1 MEETKQ
7 QPLGLRVCAELAGS
21 FLLCFA
27 IYAFS
32 TWGSA
37 VYGVNVVFMAVATG
51 LAYAVVTAIFSRISG
66 GQFNP
71 AVTVAAVLASKTK
84 LVDGILY
91 VIAQV
96 IGAIAAGFAVVK
108 LLPTSAQVTSTVWLS
123 PAVNGFEKGSVS
135 YSLLTQYGITF
146 SITLAI
152 VVEVVASL
160 IVVAAAMSTMGKN
173 GEGSDRYTATMGI
186 AYAIAVA
193 ISYPVTGA
201 GLNPARSTGIAVAAV
216 NEGLTQNPLQQ
227 LWVFWI
233 APVLAAAVVALVMI
247 IVQMATTA
255 KPKAEPTDEGDMA
268 DLEAADEQ
276 AAEDSAEDGVAEQA
290 VEAEVR
296 DQQADGESHA
306 DEGIER
312 DRAYFPGA
320 LLSQCQ
326 ANEPGNDGRYSNDY
340 CGGHCVSESGNHRG
354 DNDDDKHNPL
364 KPGLTLVSFGNIWM
378 IVHCGGFLICV
389 GSLNTMAPADRSC
402 QRELTGDGSRWT
414 TPSLVS
420 RDSSRQREPE
430 VPISGRN
437 GGYR

>member
-71 AVTVAAVLASKTK
+71 AVT
-84 LVDGILY
+84 
-91 VIAQV
+91 
-96 IGAIAAGFAVVK
+96 
-108 LLPTSAQVTSTVWLS
+108 
-123 PAVNGFEKGSVS
+123 
-135 YSLLTQYGITF
+135 
-146 SITLAI
+146 
-152 VVEVVASL
+152 
-160 IVVAAAMSTMGKN
+160 
-173 GEGSDRYTATMGI
+173 
-186 AYAIAVA
+186 
-193 ISYPVTGA
+193 
-201 GLNPARSTGIAVAAV
+201 VAAV

-296 DQQADGESHA
+296 DQQADAESNA

-312 DRAYFPGA
+312 D
-320 LLSQCQ
+320 
-326 ANEPGNDGRYSNDY
+326 
-340 CGGHCVSESGNHRG
+340 
-354 DNDDDKHNPL
+354 
-364 KPGLTLVSFGNIWM
+364 
-378 IVHCGGFLICV
+378 
-389 GSLNTMAPADRSC
+389 
-402 QRELTGDGSRWT
+402 
-414 TPSLVS
+414 
-420 RDSSRQREPE
+420 
-430 VPISGRN
+430 
-437 GGYR
+437 

>member
-84 LVDGILY
+84 LVDGVLY

-255 KPKAEPTDEGDMA
+255 KP
-268 DLEAADEQ
+268 
-276 AAEDSAEDGVAEQA
+276 
-290 VEAEVR
+290 
-296 DQQADGESHA
+296 
-306 DEGIER
+306 
-312 DRAYFPGA
+312 
-320 LLSQCQ
+320 
-326 ANEPGNDGRYSNDY
+326 
-340 CGGHCVSESGNHRG
+340 
-354 DNDDDKHNPL
+354 
-364 KPGLTLVSFGNIWM
+364 
-378 IVHCGGFLICV
+378 
-389 GSLNTMAPADRSC
+389 
-402 QRELTGDGSRWT
+402 
-414 TPSLVS
+414 
-420 RDSSRQREPE
+420 
-430 VPISGRN
+430 
-437 GGYR
+437 

>member
-108 LLPTSAQVTSTVWLS
+108 LLPTSEQVTSTVWLS

-173 GEGSDRYTATMGI
+173 GEGSVIQPRWALPTPLPWPSAT
-186 AYAIAVA
+186 
-193 ISYPVTGA
+193 
-201 GLNPARSTGIAVAAV
+201 R
-216 NEGLTQNPLQQ
+216 
-227 LWVFWI
+227 
-233 APVLAAAVVALVMI
+233 
-247 IVQMATTA
+247 
-255 KPKAEPTDEGDMA
+255 
-268 DLEAADEQ
+268 
-276 AAEDSAEDGVAEQA
+276 
-290 VEAEVR
+290 
-296 DQQADGESHA
+296 
-306 DEGIER
+306 
-312 DRAYFPGA
+312 
-320 LLSQCQ
+320 
-326 ANEPGNDGRYSNDY
+326 
-340 CGGHCVSESGNHRG
+340 
-354 DNDDDKHNPL
+354 
-364 KPGLTLVSFGNIWM
+364 
-378 IVHCGGFLICV
+378 
-389 GSLNTMAPADRSC
+389 
-402 QRELTGDGSRWT
+402 
-414 TPSLVS
+414 
-420 RDSSRQREPE
+420 
-430 VPISGRN
+430 
-437 GGYR
+437 

>member
-1 MEETKQ
+1 M
-7 QPLGLRVCAELAGS
+7 
-21 FLLCFA
+21 
-27 IYAFS
+27 
-32 TWGSA
+32 
-37 VYGVNVVFMAVATG
+37 
-51 LAYAVVTAIFSRISG
+51 
-66 GQFNP
+66 
-71 AVTVAAVLASKTK
+71 
-84 LVDGILY
+84 
-91 VIAQV
+91 IAQV

-108 LLPTSAQVTSTVWLS
+108 LLPTSEQVTSTVWLS

-160 IVVAAAMSTMGKN
+160 IVVAAAMSTMGTICTN

-255 KPKAEPTDEGDMA
+255 KPKAESTDEGDMA

-296 DQQADGESHA
+296 DQQADAESNA

-312 DRAYFPGA
+312 D
-320 LLSQCQ
+320 
-326 ANEPGNDGRYSNDY
+326 
-340 CGGHCVSESGNHRG
+340 
-354 DNDDDKHNPL
+354 
-364 KPGLTLVSFGNIWM
+364 
-378 IVHCGGFLICV
+378 
-389 GSLNTMAPADRSC
+389 
-402 QRELTGDGSRWT
+402 
-414 TPSLVS
+414 
-420 RDSSRQREPE
+420 
-430 VPISGRN
+430 
-437 GGYR
+437 

>member
-71 AVTVAAVLASKTK
+71 AVTV
-84 LVDGILY
+84 VDGVLY

-108 LLPTSAQVTSTVWLS
+108 LLPTSEQVTSTVWLS

-135 YSLLTQYGITF
+135 YSLLNQYGITF

-173 GEGSDRYTATMGI
+173 GEGSDCYMATMGI

-201 GLNPARSTGIAVAAV
+201 GLNPARSTGIAVATV

-268 DLEAADEQ
+268 DLEDADEQ

-290 VEAEVR
+290 IEAEVR
-296 DQQADGESHA
+296 DQQADAESNA

-312 DRAYFPGA
+312 D
-320 LLSQCQ
+320 
-326 ANEPGNDGRYSNDY
+326 
-340 CGGHCVSESGNHRG
+340 
-354 DNDDDKHNPL
+354 
-364 KPGLTLVSFGNIWM
+364 
-378 IVHCGGFLICV
+378 
-389 GSLNTMAPADRSC
+389 
-402 QRELTGDGSRWT
+402 
-414 TPSLVS
+414 
-420 RDSSRQREPE
+420 
-430 VPISGRN
+430 
-437 GGYR
+437 

>member
-108 LLPTSAQVTSTVWLS
+108 LLPTSEQVTSTVWLS

-152 VVEVVASL
+152 VAEVVASL

-233 APVLAAAVVALVMI
+233 APVLAAAVVAFGGVLTLRGNALVMI

-296 DQQADGESHA
+296 DQQADAESNA

-312 DRAYFPGA
+312 D
-320 LLSQCQ
+320 
-326 ANEPGNDGRYSNDY
+326 
-340 CGGHCVSESGNHRG
+340 
-354 DNDDDKHNPL
+354 
-364 KPGLTLVSFGNIWM
+364 
-378 IVHCGGFLICV
+378 
-389 GSLNTMAPADRSC
+389 
-402 QRELTGDGSRWT
+402 
-414 TPSLVS
+414 
-420 RDSSRQREPE
+420 
-430 VPISGRN
+430 
-437 GGYR
+437 

>member
-108 LLPTSAQVTSTVWLS
+108 LLPTSEQVTSTVWLS

-160 IVVAAAMSTMGKN
+160 IVVAAAMSNMGKN

-193 ISYPVTGA
+193 T
-201 GLNPARSTGIAVAAV
+201 V

-276 AAEDSAEDGVAEQA
+276 AAEDSSEDGVAEQA

-296 DQQADGESHA
+296 DQQADAESNA

-312 DRAYFPGA
+312 D
-320 LLSQCQ
+320 
-326 ANEPGNDGRYSNDY
+326 
-340 CGGHCVSESGNHRG
+340 
-354 DNDDDKHNPL
+354 
-364 KPGLTLVSFGNIWM
+364 
-378 IVHCGGFLICV
+378 
-389 GSLNTMAPADRSC
+389 
-402 QRELTGDGSRWT
+402 
-414 TPSLVS
+414 
-420 RDSSRQREPE
+420 
-430 VPISGRN
+430 
-437 GGYR
+437 

>member
-71 AVTVAAVLASKTK
+71 AVTVAAVLTSKTK
-84 LVDGILY
+84 LVDGVLY

-108 LLPTSAQVTSTVWLS
+108 LLPTSEQVTSTVWLS

-290 VEAEVR
+290 IEAEVR
-296 DQQADGESHA
+296 DQQADAESNA

-312 DRAYFPGA
+312 D
-320 LLSQCQ
+320 
-326 ANEPGNDGRYSNDY
+326 
-340 CGGHCVSESGNHRG
+340 
-354 DNDDDKHNPL
+354 
-364 KPGLTLVSFGNIWM
+364 
-378 IVHCGGFLICV
+378 
-389 GSLNTMAPADRSC
+389 
-402 QRELTGDGSRWT
+402 
-414 TPSLVS
+414 
-420 RDSSRQREPE
+420 
-430 VPISGRN
+430 
-437 GGYR
+437 

>member
-71 AVTVAAVLASKTK
+71 AVTVAAVLASQ
-84 LVDGILY
+84 I
-91 VIAQV
+91 

-108 LLPTSAQVTSTVWLS
+108 LLPTSEQVTSTVWLS

-296 DQQADGESHA
+296 DQQADAESNA

-312 DRAYFPGA
+312 D
-320 LLSQCQ
+320 
-326 ANEPGNDGRYSNDY
+326 
-340 CGGHCVSESGNHRG
+340 
-354 DNDDDKHNPL
+354 
-364 KPGLTLVSFGNIWM
+364 
-378 IVHCGGFLICV
+378 
-389 GSLNTMAPADRSC
+389 
-402 QRELTGDGSRWT
+402 
-414 TPSLVS
+414 
-420 RDSSRQREPE
+420 
-430 VPISGRN
+430 
-437 GGYR
+437 